1 MTLPWD
7 DLTSQRL
14 RARQR
19 TTTPQ
24 LMVRPR
30 WWLLAA
36 VVVLHLLFLPVLRR
50 ALLTTMPSQ
59 APASPALQAR
69 FFPILL
75 TPQPTLAPPPVIL
88 PQRPPRP
95 DQRTQVQRPRADVP
109 DANATLPAKSLLRD
123 EHGQIA
129 LPARSASAAATA
141 DYVQRLPQGD
151 TRIMRN
157 VDPVPY
163 RPTRFEK
170 YFPPVNETAGGA
182 LVRRVGEKLIKTKD
196 VDLPRG
202 VHLKCKTLLGI
213 PTFDCVMPPPPPS
226 AKGGDERLNMA
237 PAKPLA
243 RDPKAAPPP
252 SVAACIALYRADKP
266 LAWGCPVDTPN
277 RSVDE
282 ELRQRKGA
290 SYPGR

>member
-1 MTLPWD
+1 MTPPWD
-7 DLTSQRL
+7 DQTSQRL

-19 TTTPQ
+19 TKLQ
-24 LMVRPR
+24 LLVRPR

-36 VVVLHLLFLPVLRR
+36 VALLHLLFLPVLRR

-59 APASPALQAR
+59 APDSPAMQAR

-75 TPQPTLAPPPVIL
+75 TPQPTVPPPPVTL
-88 PQRPPRP
+88 PQRPPQP
-95 DQRTQVQRPRADVP
+95 DRRTQVQRPQADMP
-109 DANATLPAKSLLRD
+109 AANAALPPKSLLRD
-123 EHGQIA
+123 EHGQIV
-129 LPARSASAAATA
+129 LPAKSASAAATP

-170 YFPPVNETAGGA
+170 YFPPANESAGGA
-182 LVRRVGEKLIKTKD
+182 LVRRVGEKLIKTQD

-226 AKGGDERLNMA
+226 AKDGDERLNMA

-243 RDPKAAPPP
+243 RDPKAASPP
-252 SVAACIALYRADKP
+252 SVAQCIALYRADKP
-266 LAWGCPVDTPN
+266 LPWGCPVDTPN
-277 RSVDE
+277 LSVDE
-282 ELRQRKGA
+282 ELRQRKGEA
-290 SYPGR
+290 SSGR